1 MPSIAGSLPLQG
13 WAQAQKQELAELAVR
28 LESPE
33 DAPGEGCRRWP
44 GRPGLERLRKST
56 GKADPENSTPQ
67 SQQIAAVKVIFKLV
81 NWF

>member
-13 WAQAQKQELAELAVR
+13 WVQAQKQELAELAVGWR
-28 LESPE
+28 VQRTL
-33 DAPGEGCRRWP
+33 GEGCRRWP

-67 SQQIAAVKVIFKLV
+67 SQHIAAVKVIFKWV